1 MISNGIVPRYAD
13 IDAGAMVVA
22 AVDEAVRNA
31 VCVGVDVDRMAG
43 LDNFCWPDPS
53 CPKRPPTGDSNSPNS
68 FAPTVNWSAC
78 AGLTACRACRARIR

>member
-1 MISNGIVPRYAD
+1 MVISNGIVPRYAD

-53 CPKRPPTGDSNSPNS
+53 CPKRPRRAIQTRPTRPRQ
-68 FAPTVNWSAC
+68 P
-78 AGLTACRACRARIR
+78 